1 MLVLITGQISWS
13 LKKQLEVVFAHVEDV
28 INERVSNIKLLDS
41 NDNKKSKG
49 AGEYQLSH
57 IVELYLAFATRKYN
71 VDLSQEVTERFAKLD
86 IVDLSAK
93 FDPFAIFCRCYRND
107 EIMYYSLYKTNDGV
121 KWKIILILEI

>member
-1 MLVLITGQISWS
+1 ME
-13 LKKQLEVVFAHVEDV
+13 LKIQLEVVFAHVEDV
-28 INERVSNIKLLDS
+28 INERVLNIKLLNS

-57 IVELYLAFATRKYN
+57 IVELYLAFATRKDN

-93 FDPFAIFCRCYRND
+93 FDHLQYFVDVIDKMVKIDYIFQRIKEY
-107 EIMYYSLYKTNDGV
+107 
-121 KWKIILILEI
+121 